1 MYKIALLFA
10 FFSIGENNFGQS
22 FLISTDS
29 TDFPPVELNEV
40 KVISSRELRNNKI
53 VELPTAVTV
62 VNKHLIQHSEVT
74 NLGKISGIVPN
85 LYMPEY
91 GTKLTSPIY
100 IRGIGSRINS
110 PSVGLYVDNVP
121 YFEKAVFDFDFFDIE
136 RIEVLRGP
144 QGTLY
149 GRNTMGGIINVYTRD
164 PGKTRETD
172 IELGAGV
179 YNHLKGM
186 ISHIQPLGEKT
197 SLLVNASALNYG
209 GSFKNQYTGDNVDAL
224 HTLSGRLK
232 LISNLNRNW
241 KLSYSMNLEQSHQEG
256 YPYASYIDSSGIA
269 GEIDYDYNSSYDRF
283 MLGNNLQLKYINDN
297 LTLVSNT
304 SHQFFDGYQDIDQ
317 DFTTSSLF
325 GVVQDQQQNMIA
337 QEITLN
343 SSVNSKYSYLF
354 GFFGFTQFFDSK
366 VTVAYKEDGIA
377 RYRLPANPYTL
388 YKSYDNV
395 TSGAAL
401 FHQSTFNDF
410 LINGLDMI
418 LGVRFDGERAGQNYN
433 YDRLVGEN
441 LDDVDM
447 FDYKLDFFEIMPKA
461 AFSYQ
466 CAPNIN
472 TYATI
477 ARGYK
482 AGGFNTTIE
491 REEDE
496 TYDPEQSL
504 NYEVGVKSDFF
515 NRRITANVSFF
526 FIDWIN
532 QQIYQTV
539 PSGRGSMIK
548 NAGTSYSKGMEAEL
562 NFRPF
567 KNVNVF
573 YSMGITEAKFESYEK
588 DSSTSYSGNYIPY
601 VPNATYNAGANYRI
615 VPKNSLIK
623 SISMQVNYQG
633 FGKIYWNEKNSA
645 SQDYYGLLNANITFS
660 TRKLRWSVWGK
671 NLTGSD
677 YHSFYFNSLG
687 NSFVQLGKPAQVG
700 TTLRL
705 SF

>member
-1 MYKIALLFA
+1 
-10 FFSIGENNFGQS
+10 
-22 FLISTDS
+22 
-29 TDFPPVELNEV
+29 
-40 KVISSRELRNNKI
+40 
-53 VELPTAVTV
+53 
-62 VNKHLIQHSEVT
+62 
-74 NLGKISGIVPN
+74 
-85 LYMPEY
+85 MPEY

-209 GSFKNQYTGDNVDAL
+209 GSFKNQYTGDNVDAM

-283 MLGNNLQLKYINDN
+283 MMGNNLQIKYINDN